1 MIIKDK
7 NDAKMIKN
15 WVSPNKN
22 ISFKLLYRA
31 TMDGD
36 SHDNFYSKCNEAPN
50 IAFIKINDGRII
62 GGYTTVP
69 WKSENNSFIS
79 DKETFIFSINSKE
92 KYNLKPNLNGN
103 NAIYH
108 NSIYYCVAM
117 DIVVMI

>member
-15 WVSPNKN
+15 WISPNKN

-31 TMDGD
+31 TRDGD